1 MPETVILCGGA
12 PRPKRPGQVLALTA
26 AGASPNVR
34 LESEDVGRRML
45 KALPATL
52 ADLLDVATYV
62 YAADQMVSRGGK
74 AASNLASD
82 WRRDFR
88 FVIPVR
94 EPERGTSPEVS
105 SSLNQLL
112 SFMSEESF
120 RFEFVEAYGLPTKTN
135 YFDFGGEIEDV
146 LLFSGGLDSLG
157 GAVDR
162 LVHGRARLLLVSHV
176 SSTKIGHRQKELAA
190 ELARRFPNRVVHIPV
205 RICMQGIE
213 PVERTQRTRSFLFG
227 ALAGTVARIAGAS
240 GFSLFENG
248 IVSFNLPIAGQIVG
262 AAATRTTH
270 PRVIRDLS
278 NFLSA
283 LLDSEVNV
291 QNLSGA

>member
-1 MPETVILCGGA
+1 
-12 PRPKRPGQVLALTA
+12 
-26 AGASPNVR
+26 
-34 LESEDVGRRML
+34 
-45 KALPATL
+45 
-52 ADLLDVATYV
+52 
-62 YAADQMVSRGGK
+62 
-74 AASNLASD
+74 
-82 WRRDFR
+82 
-88 FVIPVR
+88 
-94 EPERGTSPEVS
+94 
-105 SSLNQLL
+105 
-112 SFMSEESF
+112 
-120 RFEFVEAYGLPTKTN
+120 
-135 YFDFGGEIEDV
+135 
-146 LLFSGGLDSLG
+146 
-157 GAVDR
+157 
-162 LVHGRARLLLVSHV
+162 
-176 SSTKIGHRQKELAA
+176 
-190 ELARRFPNRVVHIPV
+190 
-205 RICMQGIE
+205 MQGIE